1 MKVLVIGSKGFIG
14 SHAAYFFNRMPNFTV
29 FECDVM
35 VDYEKDNYFLI
46 DSTNSDYQNIFQNNS
61 FDVCINC
68 SGAASVPD
76 SIKNPFRD
84 FTLNTY
90 NVVKMLDAIRVN
102 QPACKFI
109 NLSSA
114 AVYGNPTKLPIHESL
129 PLNPISPY
137 GIHKLQAEQVCQTYA
152 NFYGIQTC
160 SLRIFSAYGNG
171 LKKQLFWDLF
181 QKAKKNNKIE
191 LFGTGHETRDFIHA
205 DDVSNAIWCCIRE
218 AEFKGESINVANG
231 EETTIG
237 SVVETFYSFFPEEK
251 EVRFTGMVKKGDP
264 LNWQADISLLKEM
277 GYTQS
282 ISITQGLE
290 QYFQWINQTDKESR

>member
-14 SHAAYFFNRMPNFTV
+14 AHVAEYFSLLPDTEV

-35 VDYEKDNYFLI
+35 VDYEKVNYFLI
-46 DSTNSDYQNIFQNNS
+46 DATNSDYQNVFQNNP

-90 NVVKMLDAIRVN
+90 NVVKMLDAIRTN
-102 QPACKFI
+102 QPGCKFI

-114 AVYGNPTKLPIHESL
+114 AVYGNPSELPVHEKL

-137 GIHKLQAEQVCQTYA
+137 GIHKMQAEQVCQTYS
-152 NFYGIQTC
+152 NFYNIPTC

-171 LKKQLFWDLF
+171 LKKQLFWDLYR
-181 QKAKKNNKIE
+181 KAKNSDAIE
-191 LFGTGHETRDFIHA
+191 MFGTGNETRDFIHV
-205 DDVSNAIWCCIRE
+205 DDVVRAIQCCINNAPFSGE
-218 AEFKGESINVANG
+218 AINVANG
-231 EETTIG
+231 EEIKIS
-237 SVVETFYSFFPEEK
+237 SVVAIFLSHFQSKKDVNFNAVE
-251 EVRFTGMVKKGDP
+251 KKGDP
-264 LNWQADISLLKEM
+264 LNWQADISQLRTL
-277 GYTQS
+277 GYFPTVS
-282 ISITQGLE
+282 INQGLE
-290 QYFQWINQTDKESR
+290 RYFLWANQI

>member
-14 SHAAYFFNRMPNFTV
+14 AHVAEYFSLIPDTEV

-35 VDYEKDNYFLI
+35 VDYEKVNYFLI
-46 DSTNSDYQNIFQNNS
+46 DATNSDYQNVFQNNP

-90 NVVKMLDAIRVN
+90 NVVKMLDAIRTN
-102 QPACKFI
+102 QPGCKFI

-114 AVYGNPTKLPIHESL
+114 AVYGNPSELPVHEKL

-137 GIHKLQAEQVCQTYA
+137 GIHKMQAEQVCQTYSS
-152 NFYGIQTC
+152 FYNIPTC

-171 LKKQLFWDLF
+171 LKKQLFWDLYR
-181 QKAKKNNKIE
+181 KAKNSDAIE
-191 LFGTGHETRDFIHA
+191 MFGTGNETRDFIHV
-205 DDVSNAIWCCIRE
+205 DDVVRAIQCCISNAP
-218 AEFKGESINVANG
+218 FTGETINVANG
-231 EETTIG
+231 KEIEIS
-237 SVVETFYSFFPEEK
+237 SVVAIFLSHFQSEK
-251 EVRFTGMVKKGDP
+251 EVNFNAVEKKGDP
-264 LNWQADISLLKEM
+264 LNWKADISQLKTL
-277 GYTQS
+277 GYFPTVS
-282 ISITQGLE
+282 INQGLE
-290 QYFQWINQTDKESR
+290 RYFLWANQI

>member
-14 SHAAYFFNRMPNFTV
+14 AHVAEYFSLLPDTEV

-35 VDYEKDNYFLI
+35 VDYEKVNYFLI
-46 DSTNSDYQNIFQNNS
+46 DATNSDYQNVFQNNP

-90 NVVKMLDAIRVN
+90 NVVKMLDAIRTN
-102 QPACKFI
+102 QPGCKFI

-114 AVYGNPTKLPIHESL
+114 AVYGNPSELPVHEKL

-137 GIHKLQAEQVCQTYA
+137 GIHKMQAEQVCQTYS
-152 NFYGIQTC
+152 NFYNIPTC

-171 LKKQLFWDLF
+171 LKKQLFWDLYR
-181 QKAKKNNKIE
+181 KAKNSDAIE
-191 LFGTGHETRDFIHA
+191 MFGTGNETRDFIHV
-205 DDVSNAIWCCIRE
+205 DDVVRAIQCCINNAPFSGE
-218 AEFKGESINVANG
+218 AINVANG
-231 EETTIG
+231 EEIKIS
-237 SVVETFYSFFPEEK
+237 SVVAIFLSHFQSKKDVNFNAVE
-251 EVRFTGMVKKGDP
+251 KKGDP
-264 LNWQADISLLKEM
+264 LNWKADISKLKTL
-277 GYTQS
+277 GYFPTVS
-282 ISITQGLE
+282 INQGLE
-290 QYFQWINQTDKESR
+290 RYFLWANQI

>member
-1 MKVLVIGSKGFIG
+1 MKILVIGSKGFIG
-14 SHAAYFFNRMPNFTV
+14 SHVASFFKLIPDSTV

-46 DSTNSDYQNIFQNNS
+46 DSTNSDYHTIFQNTA

-90 NVVKMLDAIRVN
+90 NVVKMLDSIRTN
-102 QPACKFI
+102 QPGCKFI

-114 AVYGNPTKLPIHESL
+114 AVYGNPAEIPIHENL

-137 GIHKLQAEQVCQTYA
+137 GIHKMQAEQVCQTYSR
-152 NFYGIQTC
+152 FYDIPTC

-181 QKAKKNNKIE
+181 QKAKKGHDIE
-191 LFGTGHETRDFIHA
+191 LFGTGQETRDFIHA
-205 DDVSNAIWCCIRE
+205 DDVSKAILCCQQK
-218 AEFKGESINVANG
+218 AEFKGEVINVANG

-237 SVVETFYSFFPEEK
+237 SAVEIFYSFFQGTK
-251 EVRFTGMVKKGDP
+251 KVHFNGMVKKGDP
-264 LNWQADISLLKEM
+264 LNWRADISKLKGMGYVQSVDLYDGLLK
-277 GYTQS
+277 YYLW
-282 ISITQGLE
+282 ISQL
-290 QYFQWINQTDKESR
+290 

>member
-14 SHAAYFFNRMPNFTV
+14 AHVADYFSSLPDTEV

-35 VDYEKDNYFLI
+35 VDYEKVNYFLI
-46 DSTNSDYQNIFQNNS
+46 DATNSDYQNVFQNNP

-90 NVVKMLDAIRVN
+90 NVVKMLDAIRTN
-102 QPACKFI
+102 QPGCKFI

-114 AVYGNPTKLPIHESL
+114 AVYGNPSELPVHEKL

-137 GIHKLQAEQVCQTYA
+137 GIHKMQAEQVCQTYSS
-152 NFYGIQTC
+152 FYNIPTC

-171 LKKQLFWDLF
+171 LKKQLFWDLYR
-181 QKAKKNNKIE
+181 KAKNSDAIE
-191 LFGTGHETRDFIHA
+191 MFGTGKETRDFIHV
-205 DDVSNAIWCCIRE
+205 DDVVRAIQCCLNNAN
-218 AEFKGESINVANG
+218 FVGESINVANG
-231 EETTIG
+231 TEITIEDAVN
-237 SVVETFYSFFPEEK
+237 SFLSFFPDERTANFNK
-251 EVRFTGMVKKGDP
+251 ITKKGDP
-264 LNWQADISLLKEM
+264 LNWRADISILKGM
-277 GYTQS
+277 GYSPFVDIQ
-282 ISITQGLE
+282 QGLE
-290 QYFQWINQTDKESR
+290 MYFSWINQKK